1 MSWGWHGLTIMFLIR
16 IGFKTQIKTTY
27 NKNDSFPPQYL
38 PYFFTVSYMARTFS
52 VGELSWSMWV
62 GAKQ

>member
-1 MSWGWHGLTIMFLIR
+1 MSWGLHGSTIMFLIR
-16 IGFKTQIKTTY
+16 IGFKTQIKPTY

-38 PYFFTVSYMARTFS
+38 PYFFAVLYIARTFS
-52 VGELSWSMWV
+52 VGELSWSMCV